1 LVTLVVRLETVLV
14 GEAWDKPVV
23 AGVVEVAT
31 EAIEIVVSERGLAVV
46 ALVEEVGEGIV
57 VAVAFIVGEMGIAVG

>member
-1 LVTLVVRLETVLV
+1 MLV